1 MTTPTGTPDL
11 SQFSADPNHNTGM
24 DAPGAAVT
32 SGVNMAAGVA
42 PAPVAVPPAQVAP
55 APQVFVPPV
64 QAAPAPREDER
75 IARLEKRIREQ
86 DEASEAAALQSKFNL
101 PSDATDKFEEGT
113 LEMMQKSALY
123 ALSTADGISLIE
135 SVVRKLVPQM
145 LKGIEQATET
155 AGPAP
160 APATAQAP
168 NLDNIFVQNFQM
180 TWDQIKMLPSY
191 SGYMAQIHQGRP
203 VFEWVKQFADQGDM
217 TNVLAF
223 IGPLVDAARAT
234 QPPAPHAPVGTS
246 PGFVPA
252 PAVGADDSADP
263 NNMQFSEQKLAP
275 LLKKAS
281 RGGWASLTADEQY
294 ILSTADQAASEGRV
308 AQ

>member
-11 SQFSADPNHNTGM
+11 SQFSADPSHTSDMNT
-24 DAPGAAVT
+24 APIQPQVT
-32 SGVNMAAGVA
+32 SGAQMAAA
-42 PAPVAVPPAQVAP
+42 PAPVAAPPAQIAP
-55 APQVFVPPV
+55 APQVFS
-64 QAAPAPREDER
+64 QPAPVEDER
-75 IARLEKRIREQ
+75 INRLEKRIREQ
-86 DEASEAAALQSKFNL
+86 DDAAEAAALKNKFDL
-101 PSDATDKFEEGT
+101 PADASDKFEEDT
-113 LEMMQKSALY
+113 LNMMQKSALY
-123 ALSTADGISLIE
+123 ALSTTDGVSLIE
-135 SVVRKLVPQM
+135 SVVRRIMPELLGGMQA
-145 LKGIEQATET
+145 ATEKVN
-155 AGPAP
+155 P

-180 TWDQIKMLPSY
+180 TWEQIKMLPTY
-191 SGYMAQIHQGRP
+191 SGYMAQQHQGRP

-223 IGPLVDAARAT
+223 IQPLVDAARAT
-234 QPPAPHAPVGTS
+234 QPPAPHAPVGNS

-281 RGGWASLTADEQY
+281 RGGWASLTAEEQY

-308 AQ
+308 VQ